1 MCVFF
6 GTRRW
11 LFQRSQ
17 TNLVTMRDK
26 MEVSFL
32 LDGLQAVSSSLHIGQ
47 KGNGNEKK
55 IYGPESICMLTKR
68 SKGV

>member
-1 MCVFF
+1 MPNESHVCVFF

-32 LDGLQAVSSSLHIGQ
+32 LDGLQAVSSSLHNGQ
-47 KGNGNEKK
+47 KGNSKEEN
-55 IYGPESICMLTKR
+55 IYGP
-68 SKGV
+68 